1 MGTMSPTVSTRTD
14 QEPVDST
21 VLLDAHDV
29 SVGVP
34 AASNDDRCT
43 LDGVVHG
50 PPRRGRCAG
59 RQHGAGKSTLLRSI
73 TGMQPILAGTVRIGG
88 LPLEAMPRRDRAQ
101 RIAVVLSDRLEPPG
115 LRVEEVVALGR
126 HPHHGWRIEHNESDD
141 EIITAAI
148 ASAGID
154 HLIGRRC
161 AELSDGERQRV
172 AIARALAQEPEVLVL
187 DEPTAFL
194 DPKGKAR
201 MVSLVRRLTAGGT
214 FAAIIASHDLDLVLP
229 HANQVWVASGTR
241 SPSGPSTM
249 PPSGALSPTSS
260 EQQWSRATV
269 NATSPSPVTT
279 DLAAADGLRRR
290 RGGRSIWS
298 T

>member
-1 MGTMSPTVSTRTD
+1 MSSTA
-14 QEPVDST
+14 ST
-21 VLLDAHDV
+21 LTKPAALDGEVLLDADDV
-29 SVGVP
+29 SVGYRLRRTTTV
-34 AASNDDRCT
+34 ALSHVSFV
-43 LDGVVHG
+43 L
-50 PPRRGRCAG
+50 RRGEVAALVG
-59 RQHGAGKSTLLRSI
+59 SNGAGKSTLLRSI
-73 TGMQPILAGTVRIGG
+73 TGMQPMLGGTVRIGG
-88 LPLEAMPRRDRAQ
+88 LPLDAMARRDRAQ

-126 HPHHGWRIEHNESDD
+126 HPHHGWRIDHSEHDD
-141 EIITAAI
+141 EVITAAI

-201 MVSLVRRLTAGGT
+201 MMSLVRRLTAGGT

-229 HANQVWVASGTR
+229 HADQIWVAGQHTLTVGPLGDAAVRRALADELGAAVVETNGERHIVISG
-241 SPSGPSTM
+241 
-249 PPSGALSPTSS
+249 
-260 EQQWSRATV
+260 
-269 NATSPSPVTT
+269 
-279 DLAAADGLRRR
+279 DD
-290 RGGRSIWS
+290 
-298 T
+298 

>member
-1 MGTMSPTVSTRTD
+1 MRVTSGTRGAFAGQATA
-14 QEPVDST
+14 EGE
-21 VLLDAHDV
+21 VLLEATDV
-29 SVGVP
+29 SVGYRLRRSTTV
-34 AASNDDRCT
+34 ALSHVSFA
-43 LDGVVHG
+43 L
-50 PPRRGRCAG
+50 RRGEVAALVG
-59 RQHGAGKSTLLRSI
+59 SNGAGKSTLLRSI

-88 LPLEAMPRRDRAQ
+88 LPLNAMARRDRAQ

-126 HPHHGWRIEHNESDD
+126 HPHQGWRIEHNEHDD

-172 AIARALAQEPEVLVL
+172 AIARAIAQEPEVLVL

-201 MVSLVRRLTAGGT
+201 MMSLVRRLTAGGT

-229 HANQVWVASGTR
+229 HAHQVWVAGQQRLTVGLLDDAVIR
-241 SPSGPSTM
+241 
-249 PPSGALSPTSS
+249 GALG
-260 EQQWSRATV
+260 EE
-269 NATSPSPVTT
+269 
-279 DLAAADGLRRR
+279 LGAAVVENNGERHIAISGDD
-290 RGGRSIWS
+290 
-298 T
+298 

>member
-1 MGTMSPTVSTRTD
+1 MGVIAPTRSERSKAVDTD
-14 QEPVDST
+14 AE
-21 VLLDAHDV
+21 VLLEADDV
-29 SVGVP
+29 SVGYRLRRTTTIALSQV
-34 AASNDDRCT
+34 SFV
-43 LDGVVHG
+43 L
-50 PPRRGRCAG
+50 RRGEVAALVG
-59 RQHGAGKSTLLRSI
+59 SNGAGKSTLLRSI
-73 TGMQPILAGTVRIGG
+73 TGMQPMLGGTVRIGG
-88 LPLEAMPRRDRAQ
+88 RALDAMPRRDRAQ

-126 HPHHGWRIEHNESDD
+126 HPHHGWRIEHSEHDD

-201 MVSLVRRLTAGGT
+201 MMSLVRRLTAGGT
-214 FAAIIASHDLDLVLP
+214 FAAILASHDLDLVLP
-229 HANQVWVASGTR
+229 HANQVWVAGQHTLTV
-241 SPSGPSTM
+241 GP
-249 PPSGALSPTSS
+249 LD
-260 EQQWSRATV
+260 
-269 NATSPSPVTT
+269 
-279 DLAAADGLRRR
+279 DLAVRRALADELGAAVVESNGERHIAISGDD
-290 RGGRSIWS
+290 
-298 T
+298 

>member
-1 MGTMSPTVSTRTD
+1 MPVMSPTA
-14 QEPVDST
+14 EPFASAAAVDGE
-21 VLLDAHDV
+21 VLLEADDV
-29 SVGVP
+29 SVGYRLRRTTTVALSHVSFVLNRGEV
-34 AASNDDRCT
+34 AALVGSN
-43 LDGVVHG
+43 
-50 PPRRGRCAG
+50 
-59 RQHGAGKSTLLRSI
+59 GAGKSTLLRSI
-73 TGMQPILAGTVRIGG
+73 TGMQPMLAGTVRIGG
-88 LPLEAMPRRDRAQ
+88 LPLDAMARRDRAQ

-126 HPHHGWRIEHNESDD
+126 HPHHGWRTPHSEHDD

-201 MVSLVRRLTAGGT
+201 MMSLVRRLTAGGT

-229 HANQVWVASGTR
+229 HANQVWVAGRHTLTVGPLDDAGVRLALADELGAAVVESNGERHIAISGD
-241 SPSGPSTM
+241 
-249 PPSGALSPTSS
+249 
-260 EQQWSRATV
+260 E
-269 NATSPSPVTT
+269 
-279 DLAAADGLRRR
+279 
-290 RGGRSIWS
+290 
-298 T
+298 

>member
-1 MGTMSPTVSTRTD
+1 MGTMSPTATTLPNNVAIDR
-14 QEPVDST
+14 E
-21 VLLDAHDV
+21 VLLEADDV
-29 SVGVP
+29 SVGYRLRRTTTV
-34 AASNDDRCT
+34 ALSQVSFV
-43 LDGVVHG
+43 L
-50 PPRRGRCAG
+50 RRGEVAALVG
-59 RQHGAGKSTLLRSI
+59 SNGAGKSTLLRSVI
-73 TGMQPILAGTVRIGG
+73 GMQPLLAGAVRIGG
-88 LPLEAMPRRDRAQ
+88 LPLDEMPRRDRAQ

-201 MVSLVRRLTAGGT
+201 MMSLVRRLTAGGT

-229 HANQVWVASGTR
+229 HANQVWVAGRHTL
-241 SPSGPSTM
+241 TV
-249 PPSGALSPTSS
+249 GALDDAAV
-260 EQQWSRATV
+260 RHA
-269 NATSPSPVTT
+269 
-279 DLAAADGLRRR
+279 LADELGAAVVESNGERHIAISGDD
-290 RGGRSIWS
+290 
-298 T
+298 

>member
-1 MGTMSPTVSTRTD
+1 MSSTASALTN
-14 QEPVDST
+14 PVAQAGE
-21 VLLDAHDV
+21 VLLDADDV
-29 SVGVP
+29 SVGYRLRRTTTV
-34 AASNDDRCT
+34 ALSHVSF
-43 LDGVVHG
+43 LL
-50 PPRRGRCAG
+50 RRGEVAALVG
-59 RQHGAGKSTLLRSI
+59 SNGAGKSTLLRSI
-73 TGMQPILAGTVRIGG
+73 TGMQAMLGGTVRIGG
-88 LPLEAMPRRDRAQ
+88 LPLDAMPRRDRAQ

-126 HPHHGWRIEHNESDD
+126 HPHHGWQIDHNVHDD

-201 MVSLVRRLTAGGT
+201 VMSLVRRLTAGGT

-229 HANQVWVASGTR
+229 HADQVWVAGQRRLTVGPLGDAAVRRALADELGAAVVETNGQRHIVISG
-241 SPSGPSTM
+241 
-249 PPSGALSPTSS
+249 
-260 EQQWSRATV
+260 
-269 NATSPSPVTT
+269 
-279 DLAAADGLRRR
+279 DD
-290 RGGRSIWS
+290 
-298 T
+298 

>member
-1 MGTMSPTVSTRTD
+1 MSSTA
-14 QEPVDST
+14 ST
-21 VLLDAHDV
+21 LTKPAALDGEVLLDADGV
-29 SVGVP
+29 SVGYRLRRTTTV
-34 AASNDDRCT
+34 ALSHVSFV
-43 LDGVVHG
+43 L
-50 PPRRGRCAG
+50 RRGEVAALVG
-59 RQHGAGKSTLLRSI
+59 SNGAGKSTLLRSI
-73 TGMQPILAGTVRIGG
+73 TGMQPMLGGTVRIGG
-88 LPLEAMPRRDRAQ
+88 LPLDAMARRDRAQ

-126 HPHHGWRIEHNESDD
+126 HPHHGWRIEHSEHDD
-141 EIITAAI
+141 EVITKAI

-201 MVSLVRRLTAGGT
+201 VMSLVRRLTAGGT

-229 HANQVWVASGTR
+229 HADQVWVAGQRKLTVGPLGDAAVRRALADELGAAVVETNGERHIVISG
-241 SPSGPSTM
+241 
-249 PPSGALSPTSS
+249 
-260 EQQWSRATV
+260 
-269 NATSPSPVTT
+269 
-279 DLAAADGLRRR
+279 DD
-290 RGGRSIWS
+290 
-298 T
+298 